1 MSLRN
6 LFTALADLFDGP
18 KAIEKHANGALLFA
32 DFSTEISFEPT
43 ELADPFKVIMDETKA
58 HFVCEVIAQ
67 TILPWLPPQTS
78 LNPLYVAHSLPK
90 VHVELLGPDGLIK
103 SNSVR
108 LGLYGMLPNFEYGIR
123 THPAEELFVMIAGSA
138 YWKRGH
144 SLYKA
149 RDTGERSYHPSMMP
163 NANKTVEEPF
173 LSAYVWH
180 GDISTLNYKYEGVPT
195 N

>member
-1 MSLRN
+1 
-6 LFTALADLFDGP
+6 
-18 KAIEKHANGALLFA
+18 
-32 DFSTEISFEPT
+32 
-43 ELADPFKVIMDETKA
+43 
-58 HFVCEVIAQ
+58 
-67 TILPWLPPQTS
+67 
-78 LNPLYVAHSLPK
+78 
-90 VHVELLGPDGLIK
+90 
-103 SNSVR
+103 
-108 LGLYGMLPNFEYGIR
+108 MLPNFEYGIR
-123 THPAEELFVMIAGSA
+123 THPAEELFVMSAGSA